1 MGLFGRKKKEE
12 TPFVTV
18 VIAAAGASRRMGG
31 ENKQLILLDGIPVLG
46 RTLLAFQQSPYI
58 REIIL
63 AAAEEHMAEY
73 AALGR
78 QLKIDKLT
86 RVIRG
91 GESRLE
97 SVYRAACEAAAECEY
112 LAVHDG
118 ARPLVSQQVIE
129 NVCKAAF
136 LYSAAGTGIP
146 VTDTIKR
153 IDREGRAL
161 ATVDRESLRAMQ
173 TPQMAEKPLLLAALQ
188 SALEAGAE
196 TTDELAALERMGMRP
211 VIVPGDRENIKL
223 TTPTDVLVA
232 NAILAGREQA

>member
-31 ENKQLILLDGIPVLG
+31 ENKQLILLRGIPVLG

-78 QLKIDKLT
+78 QLSITKLT

-91 GESRLE
+91 GASRLE
-97 SVYRAACEAAAECEY
+97 SVYRAACEASPECEY

-129 NVCKAAF
+129 DVCKAAF
-136 LYSAAGTGIP
+136 LYSAAGAGIP

-153 IDREGRAL
+153 IDGADRAL
-161 ATVDRESLRAMQ
+161 ATVDREQLRAMQ

-196 TTDELAALERMGMRP
+196 TTDELAALERMGMHP
-211 VIVPGDRENIKL
+211 VIVPGDKENIKL

-232 NAILAGREQA
+232 NAILEGREQA

>member
-136 LYSAAGTGIP
+136 LYSAAGAGIP

-161 ATVDRESLRAMQ
+161 ATVERESLRAMQ

>member
-211 VIVPGDRENIKL
+211 VIVPGDLENIKL

>member
-31 ENKQLILLDGIPVLG
+31 ENKQLILLDGIPALG

-78 QLKIDKLT
+78 KLNIDKLT

-91 GESRLE
+91 GASRLE
-97 SVYRAACEAAAECEY
+97 SVYRAACEASPDCEY

-136 LYSAAGTGIP
+136 LYSAAGAGIP

>member
-136 LYSAAGTGIP
+136 LYSAAGAGIP

>member
-18 VIAAAGASRRMGG
+18 IIAAAGASRRMGG
-31 ENKQLILLDGIPVLG
+31 ENKQLIPLRGVPALG
-46 RTLLAFQQSPYI
+46 RTMLAFPYI

-78 QLKIDKLT
+78 QLGITKLT

-91 GESRLE
+91 GASRLE
-97 SVYRAACEAAAECEY
+97 SVYRAACEASLECEY

-118 ARPLVSQQVIE
+118 ARPLVSQQVIGD
-129 NVCKAAF
+129 VCKAAF
-136 LYSAAGTGIP
+136 LYSAAGAGIP

-153 IDREGRAL
+153 INGADRAL
-161 ATVDRESLRAMQ
+161 ATVDREQLRAMQ

-188 SALEAGAE
+188 GALEAGAE

-232 NAILAGREQA
+232 NAILEGREQA

>member
-31 ENKQLILLDGIPVLG
+31 ENKQLILLDGVPVLG

>member
-1 MGLFGRKKKEE
+1 MI
-12 TPFVTV
+12 
-18 VIAAAGASRRMGG
+18 IAAAGASRRMGG
-31 ENKQLILLDGIPVLG
+31 ENKQLIPLRGVPALG
-46 RTLLAFQQSPYI
+46 RTMLAFQQSPYI

-78 QLKIDKLT
+78 QLGITKLT

-91 GESRLE
+91 GASRLE
-97 SVYRAACEAAAECEY
+97 SVYRAACEASLECEY

-118 ARPLVSQQVIE
+118 ARPLVSQQVIGD
-129 NVCKAAF
+129 VCKAAF
-136 LYSAAGTGIP
+136 LYSAAGAGIP

-153 IDREGRAL
+153 INGADRAL
-161 ATVDRESLRAMQ
+161 ATVDREQLRAMQ

-188 SALEAGAE
+188 GALEAGAE

-232 NAILAGREQA
+232 NAILEGREQA

>member
-31 ENKQLILLDGIPVLG
+31 ENKQLILLDGIPALG

-78 QLKIDKLT
+78 KLNIDKLT

-91 GESRLE
+91 GASRLE
-97 SVYRAACEAAAECEY
+97 SVYRAACEASPDCEY

-136 LYSAAGTGIP
+136 LYSAAGAGIP

-173 TPQMAEKPLLLAALQ
+173 TPQMAEKPMLLAALQ

>member
-78 QLKIDKLT
+78 QLKIHKLT

-97 SVYRAACEAAAECEY
+97 SVYRAACEASPDCEY

-136 LYSAAGTGIP
+136 LYSAAGAGIP

-161 ATVDRESLRAMQ
+161 ATVDWESLRAMQ
-173 TPQMAEKPLLLAALQ
+173 TPQMAEKPMLLAALQ

>member
-18 VIAAAGASRRMGG
+18 IIAAAGASRRMGG
-31 ENKQLILLDGIPVLG
+31 ENKQLIPLRGIPVLG
-46 RTLLAFQQSPYI
+46 WTLLAFQQSPYI

-78 QLKIDKLT
+78 QLGITKLT

-91 GESRLE
+91 GASRLE
-97 SVYRAACEAAAECEY
+97 SVYRAACEASPECEY

-129 NVCKAAF
+129 DVCKATF
-136 LYSAAGTGIP
+136 LYSAAGAGIS
-146 VTDTIKR
+146 VTDTIKM
-153 IDREGRAL
+153 IDGADRAL
-161 ATVDRESLRAMQ
+161 ATVDREQLRAMQ
-173 TPQMAEKPLLLAALQ
+173 TPQMAEKALLLAALQ

-196 TTDELAALERMGMRP
+196 TTDELAALERMGMHP
-211 VIVPGDRENIKL
+211 VIVPGDKENIKL

>member
-18 VIAAAGASRRMGG
+18 IIAAAGASRRMGG
-31 ENKQLILLDGIPVLG
+31 ENKQLIPLRGVPALG
-46 RTLLAFQQSPYI
+46 RTMLAFQQSPYI

-78 QLKIDKLT
+78 QLGITKLT

-91 GESRLE
+91 GASRLE
-97 SVYRAACEAAAECEY
+97 SVYRAACEASLECEY

-118 ARPLVSQQVIE
+118 ARPLVSQQVIGD
-129 NVCKAAF
+129 VCKAAF
-136 LYSAAGTGIP
+136 LYSAAGAGIP

-153 IDREGRAL
+153 INGADRAL
-161 ATVDRESLRAMQ
+161 ATVDREQLRAMQ

-188 SALEAGAE
+188 GALEAGAE

-232 NAILAGREQA
+232 NAILEGREQA

>member
-18 VIAAAGASRRMGG
+18 VIAAAGASRRMG
-31 ENKQLILLDGIPVLG
+31 ENKQLIPLGGVPALG

-78 QLKIDKLT
+78 QLSITKLT
-86 RVIRG
+86 KVIRG
-91 GESRLE
+91 GASRLE
-97 SVYRAACEAAAECEY
+97 SVYRAACEVSPDCEY

-129 NVCKAAF
+129 DVCKAVF
-136 LYSAAGTGIP
+136 LYSAAGAGVP

-153 IDREGRAL
+153 IDREDRAL
-161 ATVDRESLRAMQ
+161 ETVDRDSLRAMQ

-196 TTDELAALERMGMRP
+196 TTDELAALERMGVRP

-223 TTPTDVLVA
+223 TTPTDILVA

>member
-78 QLKIDKLT
+78 QLKIHKLT

-97 SVYRAACEAAAECEY
+97 SVYRAACEASPDCEY

-136 LYSAAGTGIP
+136 LYSAAGAGIP

-196 TTDELAALERMGMRP
+196 TTDELAALERIGMRP

>member
-18 VIAAAGASRRMGG
+18 IIAAAGASRRMGG
-31 ENKQLILLDGIPVLG
+31 ENKQLIPLRGVPALG
-46 RTLLAFQQSPYI
+46 RTMLAFQQSPYI

-78 QLKIDKLT
+78 QLGITKLT

-91 GESRLE
+91 GASRLE
-97 SVYRAACEAAAECEY
+97 SVYRAACEASLECEY

-118 ARPLVSQQVIE
+118 ARPLVSQQVIGD
-129 NVCKAAF
+129 VCKAAF
-136 LYSAAGTGIP
+136 LYSAAGAGIP

-153 IDREGRAL
+153 IDGADRAL
-161 ATVDRESLRAMQ
+161 ATVDREQLRAMQ

-188 SALEAGAE
+188 GALEAGAE

-232 NAILAGREQA
+232 NAILEGREQA

>member
-97 SVYRAACEAAAECEY
+97 SVYRAACEASPDCEY

-129 NVCKAAF
+129 DVCKAAF
-136 LYSAAGTGIP
+136 LYSAAGPGVP

-153 IDREGRAL
+153 IDGADHAL
-161 ATVDRESLRAMQ
+161 ETVDRGALRAMQ

>member
-78 QLKIDKLT
+78 KLNIDKLT

-91 GESRLE
+91 GASRLE
-97 SVYRAACEAAAECEY
+97 SVYRAACEASPDCEY

-136 LYSAAGTGIP
+136 LYSAAGAGIP

>member
-1 MGLFGRKKKEE
+1 
-12 TPFVTV
+12 
-18 VIAAAGASRRMGG
+18 
-31 ENKQLILLDGIPVLG
+31 
-46 RTLLAFQQSPYI
+46 
-58 REIIL
+58 
-63 AAAEEHMAEY
+63 MAEY

-78 QLKIDKLT
+78 QLGITKLT

-91 GESRLE
+91 GASRLE
-97 SVYRAACEAAAECEY
+97 SVYRAACEASLECEY

-118 ARPLVSQQVIE
+118 ARPLVSQQVIGD
-129 NVCKAAF
+129 VCKAAF
-136 LYSAAGTGIP
+136 LYSAAGAGIP

-153 IDREGRAL
+153 INGADRAL
-161 ATVDRESLRAMQ
+161 ATVDREQLRAMQ

-188 SALEAGAE
+188 GALEAGAE

-232 NAILAGREQA
+232 NAILEGREQA

>member
-78 QLKIDKLT
+78 QLKIHKLT

-97 SVYRAACEAAAECEY
+97 SVYRAACEASPDCEY

-136 LYSAAGTGIP
+136 LYSAAGAGIP

-173 TPQMAEKPLLLAALQ
+173 TPQMAEKPMLLAALQ

>member
-31 ENKQLILLDGIPVLG
+31 ENKQLILLDGVPALG
-46 RTLLAFQQSPYI
+46 RTLLAFQQRPYI

-78 QLKIDKLT
+78 QLRISKLT
-86 RVIRG
+86 KVIRG

-97 SVYRAACEAAAECEY
+97 SVYRAACEASPDCEY

-118 ARPLVSQQVIE
+118 ARPLVRQQVIE
-129 NVCKAAF
+129 DVCKAAF
-136 LYSAAGTGIP
+136 LYSAAGPGVP

-153 IDREGRAL
+153 IDGAGRAL
-161 ATVDRESLRAMQ
+161 ETVDRESLRAMQ

-196 TTDELAALERMGMRP
+196 TTDELAALERMGVHP